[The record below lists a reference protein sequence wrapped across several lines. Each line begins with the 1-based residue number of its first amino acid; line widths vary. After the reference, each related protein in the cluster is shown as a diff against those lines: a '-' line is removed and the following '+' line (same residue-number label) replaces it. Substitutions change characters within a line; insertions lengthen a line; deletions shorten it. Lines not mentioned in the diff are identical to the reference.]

1 MVQGGVFHHVRLIIC
16 HMTHHM
22 SCHMTCHMMQEEN
35 EKLKQA
41 MMAGGV
47 QMTTTSG
54 MSPEG
59 RLEIELTNSL
69 QSYFL

>member
-22 SCHMTCHMMQEEN
+22 TYHMMQEEN

-47 QMTTTSG
+47 QMQTTSG

-59 RLEIELTNSL
+59 QL
-69 QSYFL
+69 